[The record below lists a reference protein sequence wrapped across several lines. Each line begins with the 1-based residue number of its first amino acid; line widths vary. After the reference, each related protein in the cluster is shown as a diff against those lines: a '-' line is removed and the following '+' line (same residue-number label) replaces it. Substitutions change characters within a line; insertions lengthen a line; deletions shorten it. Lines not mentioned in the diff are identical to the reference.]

1 MDPHPVETTK
11 KNIVADTDCRVNDV
25 LFGRG
30 SGPSQHEGNRRFR
43 GVVWETFQEYL
54 QGEQERHWR
63 RGEKLCSWF
72 PPSLSRATKSRLCHI
87 VREKVTKMKGRF
99 LQKVT
104 SLSAAATTDPNKN
117 MTCAIH
123 NEESNYEAEKT
134 PYLKTYY
141 RIADENKVLS
151 KIKQTLRFLLD
162 QKYGRKERSHSVR
175 VSTVLTAG
183 GGSSGKISFGSAVP
197 TGILHQGQTG
207 QNMPSALPNDTVAGL
222 LSECRALLPSPPP
235 PLVVAPLQRYNATS
249 LDMYISSQVFF
260 ILQQRQQQRRK
271 ENERT
276 IALLQLLG
284 TGGDAIKLLHG
295 RNAGYA
301 SRQQQDLAVS
311 MLLSLGSL

>member
-1 MDPHPVETTK
+1 M
-11 KNIVADTDCRVNDV
+11 N
-25 LFGRG
+25 
-30 SGPSQHEGNRRFR
+30 
-43 GVVWETFQEYL
+43 
-54 QGEQERHWR
+54 
-63 RGEKLCSWF
+63 
-72 PPSLSRATKSRLCHI
+72 
-87 VREKVTKMKGRF
+87 GRF

-123 NEESNYEAEKT
+123 NEESNYEAEKE

-162 QKYGRKERSHSVR
+162 QKYGRKDSVR
-175 VSTVLTAG
+175 VSTAVTAG
-183 GGSSGKISFGSAVP
+183 GGSSGKISFGSAVS

-207 QNMPSALPNDTVAGL
+207 QNMPSALPNDTVARL
-222 LSECRALLPSPPP
+222 LSEYRSLLPSPPP

-249 LDMYISSQVFF
+249 LDMYISSQVLF

-301 SRQQQDLAVS
+301 SRQQLDLAVS